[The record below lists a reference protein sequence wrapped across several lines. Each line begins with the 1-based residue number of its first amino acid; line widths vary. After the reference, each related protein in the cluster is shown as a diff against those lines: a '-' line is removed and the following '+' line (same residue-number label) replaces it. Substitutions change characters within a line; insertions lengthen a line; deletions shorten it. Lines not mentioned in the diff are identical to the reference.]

1 VVTDRGR
8 PHDRRSDQPASP
20 LTEREAQVLASARA
34 DRPIREV
41 AQELYLS
48 PGTVRNYLVTV
59 THKLRAGTRAE
70 AYRRAQERGWI

>member
-1 VVTDRGR
+1 M
-8 PHDRRSDQPASP
+8 
-20 LTEREAQVLASARA
+20 LASARA

>member
-1 VVTDRGR
+1 MTDRGR
-8 PHDRRSDQPASP
+8 PGDQPASP